1 MLLSPLK
8 SRTLL
13 IGSNVKFLE
22 TKKFDKCVGPIIKL
36 ALSILC
42 WSGYVASLQQEQLK
56 LNQRENF
63 VYIKKLHEVVSK
75 ITWVANITYIS
86 SATN

>member
-13 IGSNVKFLE
+13 IGSNDKFLE
-22 TKKFDKCVGPIIKL
+22 TKKFDKRVRPIIKL

-42 WSGYVASLQQEQLK
+42 WSRYVTSLQQEQLK

-63 VYIKKLHEVVSK
+63 GYIKKLHKIVSK
-75 ITWVANITYIS
+75 IT
-86 SATN
+86 